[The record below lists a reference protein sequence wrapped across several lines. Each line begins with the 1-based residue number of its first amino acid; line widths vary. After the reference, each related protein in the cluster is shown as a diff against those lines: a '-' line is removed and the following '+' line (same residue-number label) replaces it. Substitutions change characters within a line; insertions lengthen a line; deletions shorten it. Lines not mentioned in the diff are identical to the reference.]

1 MADLDLAFF
10 VFAVA
15 FGALMGFG
23 LGRQAEDRTP
33 SLSACVATAT
43 IGAIAWLAG
52 SPGTEPE
59 MAGAAMT
66 VGGLSALAVVLVAG
80 RRTVDAS

>member
-1 MADLDLAFF
+1 MAELDLAFF

-23 LGRQAEDRTP
+23 LGRQADDRTP
-33 SLSACVATAT
+33 SLSACVATAAV
-43 IGAIAWLAG
+43 GVIAWLVG

-59 MAGAAMT
+59 VAGAAMS
-66 VGGLSALAVVLVAG
+66 VGGLSALIVVLTAG
-80 RRTVDAS
+80 RRHLDAG

>member
-1 MADLDLAFF
+1 MADLGVAFF
-10 VFAVA
+10 VFAIA

-33 SLSACVATAT
+33 SVSACAVTAAV
-43 IGAIAWLAG
+43 GVVAWLAG
-52 SPGTEPE
+52 TPGTEPE

-66 VGGLSALAVVLVAG
+66 VGGLSALIVVVLAG
-80 RRTVDAS
+80 RRRLDAS